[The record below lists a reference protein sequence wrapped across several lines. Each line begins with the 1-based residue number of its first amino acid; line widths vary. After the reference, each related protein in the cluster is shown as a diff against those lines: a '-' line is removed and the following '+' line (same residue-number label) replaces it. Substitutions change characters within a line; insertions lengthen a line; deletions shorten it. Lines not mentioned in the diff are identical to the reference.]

1 MSRSIT
7 VELPR
12 LSYYTGEV
20 IEGTVVIETTSEAK
34 SRGLYV
40 DFTGTEET
48 QITRQSGKTSHTY
61 RSMATLVQW
70 RLPLRGE
77 EPVPPGTYR
86 YPFRFQIPEQVLPS
100 YTGRHASVKYI
111 LTARL
116 DVPLWLDTV
125 WNTEIFVFYARPS
138 VRTYAQPVRFR
149 SGGEGPEVYVE
160 LDGDRFFARE
170 LIGCRITLNRTGNAR
185 IRKVYTRLIGG
196 EWARADGQQE
206 TTETYRTELDVPM
219 EKIQVGVPFAFEI
232 PIPADIASSYRGMY
246 SYYSYILHVG
256 LDIAFGF
263 DIVAQTPIVIVR

>member
-61 RSMATLVQW
+61 RSTATLVQW

-77 EPVPPGTYR
+77 EPVPPRTYR
-86 YPFRFQIPEQVLPS
+86 YPFRFQIPEQSLPS
-100 YTGRHASVKYI
+100 YAGRHASVKYI

-116 DVPLWLDTV
+116 DGPLWLDPV
-125 WNTEIFVFYARPS
+125 GRPG
-138 VRTYAQPVRFR
+138 T
-149 SGGEGPEVYVE
+149 
-160 LDGDRFFARE
+160 
-170 LIGCRITLNRTGNAR
+170 
-185 IRKVYTRLIGG
+185 
-196 EWARADGQQE
+196 
-206 TTETYRTELDVPM
+206 
-219 EKIQVGVPFAFEI
+219 
-232 PIPADIASSYRGMY
+232 
-246 SYYSYILHVG
+246 
-256 LDIAFGF
+256 FGF
-263 DIVAQTPIVIVR
+263 FPGPAAARTP